1 MGFKS
6 GRPRRGFLKHAM
18 SGEFASR
25 REPTLSDAPFSD
37 ADGVLRLDGSGR
49 VLASSGRLLSRQPL
63 NLHLGCHFSR
73 LIQQTF
79 DWLAL
84 PPEGWPSTV
93 PLLSVRTESAG
104 LMDCSAFILRDGQD
118 WLVVLAD
125 LGEVTGALN
134 QTNQKAILLRKT
146 ESIASGVRAR
156 PNAWQRAVEDWLECL
171 ALRLRI
177 PWAAFVIKGEEE
189 WEVAGLYQR
198 PGLGT
203 MLPVFAGRHEDKVSG
218 SGPIRCSD
226 SYGRPMQLVPY
237 FEDGCVKAWL
247 YSDITG
253 DEPSD
258 VTLCSEEWSA
268 LFALMAG
275 PVLHVLQQHRRERAL
290 ARHEALEQLL
300 CGGWWEYYASAGLLT
315 FSESLCAR
323 LDLVD
328 SYENGIPL
336 DQWLTR
342 IHPGDRDLFQV
353 VFLEGLDTSRMVQT
367 VRLQMD
373 GEWRWFRLE
382 GELVSTLDGP
392 CFRGVALDV
401 HEVRLREDEAEAAK
415 ARLQGVIDSV
425 PGILYMLSCEE
436 GAFTPTFYSACV
448 KTMLG
453 WDMEQFMEGP
463 YISFIHPYDRDIY
476 ASFQKELLQRGAAR
490 CQYRLKC
497 SDLSYR
503 WVQDEASLLR
513 NERGFPSEVVGLCLD
528 ITESRLATLRLAASE
543 ERYRILVENAP
554 AVICRYRPDLRLT
567 FANSVLTKALGLDE
581 GTEQPTNLGD
591 FIPEAERKQAMERFS
606 RMTPEQP
613 TVTSE
618 FSTLNKAGETHW
630 WLSTERGLFDSD
642 GNLVEIQAVARDNT
656 EVHIARQQLFRSS
669 KLATLGKMAAGLAHE
684 INQPLNVMH
693 MTLANL
699 LTRLEK
705 SEVSTEYL
713 KEKLERLSAQL
724 ARTAGIVDHMR
735 VFGRQSDMEGVLFNP
750 SEGVTMALEMIE
762 DIMAREGVEFDV
774 RYEELPDVMGNP
786 DRLSQVVL
794 NLLVNAK
801 FAALER
807 RENNFRHVPRVTLD
821 CAVEGDQVLIRVED
835 NGSGISANNIER
847 IFEPFFTTKPVGEG
861 SGLGLALSYA
871 MVRQM
876 SGSLSASNGADG
888 AVFTVSLPIAHD
900 SDQSSQL
907 PSDATLVK
915 QIGSKR

>member
-1 MGFKS
+1 MVLKS
-6 GRPRRGFLKHAM
+6 GFLKHFV
-18 SGEFASR
+18 SGKSAPR
-25 REPTLSDAPFSD
+25 REPTLSDLPFGN
-37 ADGVLRLDGSGR
+37 ADWVLRLDEAGR
-49 VLASSGRLLSRQPL
+49 VLASSGRLSTRQPL
-63 NLHLGCHFSR
+63 DVSAGWHFSR
-73 LIQQTF
+73 LVQQTF
-79 DWLAL
+79 DWLGLL
-84 PPEGWPSTV
+84 PDRWPSTIS
-93 PLLSVRTESAG
+93 LLSVRTRSG
-104 LMDCSAFILRDGQD
+104 SVVDCSAFILADGQD
-118 WLVVLAD
+118 WLVVLAN
-125 LGEVTGALN
+125 LNEMTGQLA
-134 QTNQKAILLRKT
+134 QISQKTILLRKT
-146 ESIASGVRAR
+146 ESIASGIRAR
-156 PNAWQRAVEDWLECL
+156 ASAWQRAVEDWLEYL
-171 ALRLRI
+171 ALRLRLA
-177 PWAAFVIKGEEE
+177 WVAFVVRDEGE
-189 WEVAGLYQR
+189 WQVAALYQN
-198 PGLGT
+198 PGLT
-203 MLPVFAGRHEDKVSG
+203 ASLPVFADRHPDVAIADQ
-218 SGPIRCSD
+218 PVRCSD
-226 SYGRPMQLVPY
+226 SDGRPMQRVPY
-237 FEDGCVKAWL
+237 LEDGRVKAWL
-247 YSDITG
+247 YTDIPE
-253 DEPSD
+253 DEPVD
-258 VTLCSEEWSA
+258 TALCDAEWSA
-268 LFALMAG
+268 LFALVAG
-275 PVLHVLQQHRRERAL
+275 PVLHALHQRQRERTQ
-290 ARHEALEQLL
+290 ARHQTLETLL
-300 CGGWWEYYASAGLLT
+300 CGGWWEYYPCAELLT
-315 FSESLCAR
+315 FSESLQAQ
-323 LDLVD
+323 LNLGDM
-328 SYENGIPL
+328 YANGITVE
-336 DQWLTR
+336 QWLTQV
-342 IHPGDRDLFQV
+342 HPSDRDLFLV
-353 VFLEGLDTSRMVQT
+353 ILLEGLDTRRMVQT
-367 VRLQMD
+367 VRLQTE

-382 GELVSTLDGP
+382 GELADTLDGP
-392 CFRGVALDV
+392 CLRGVALDV
-401 HEVRLREDEAEAAK
+401 HDVRLREDEAEAAK

-528 ITESRLATLRLAASE
+528 ITESRLATSRLAASE

-713 KEKLERLSAQL
+713 KEKLERISAQL

-774 RYEELPDVMGNP
+774 RYEELPDVMGSP

-807 RENNFRHVPRVTLD
+807 RKNNLRHVPRVILD

-876 SGSLSASNGADG
+876 SGSLSASNGAEG

-900 SDQSSQL
+900 SDQSSRCDPGEADRFEEVDL
-907 PSDATLVK
+907 TPW
-915 QIGSKR
+915 G